1 MTADRIRIWLTVAVL
16 GILMLGSFWVYEV
29 MRRNGED
36 LAAGAK
42 TRSEPD
48 YFVEQFN
55 FVRLSQSGKT
65 TYRITGDKLTHFPLE
80 DEFEILQPRIVGID
94 QQQTPMNMRA
104 DRAVVKQKVQ
114 VNSGERA
121 EDQIHLH
128 GNVVV
133 DRAESEHGIHL
144 NLQTAYLMLLPDSEK
159 MSTDKEIKLKT
170 PYSQVSALGM
180 RAENVHQK
188 IELLGKVRVIMDI
201 RPPNA
206 TEKNPVPKSSATK
219 T

>member
-1 MTADRIRIWLTVAVL
+1 MTADRIRVWLTIAVL
-16 GILMLGSFWVYEV
+16 GIFMLGSYWVYEV
-29 MRRNGED
+29 MRRNGAD
-36 LAAGAK
+36 ASAGAK

-80 DEFEILQPRIVGID
+80 DEFEIIQPRIVGID

-104 DRAVVKQKVQ
+104 DRAVVKQNVQ
-114 VNSGERA
+114 AHTEDRA

-133 DRAESEHGIHL
+133 DRAKSEHGIHL
-144 NLQTAYLMLLPDSEK
+144 NLQTAYLLLLPDSER
-159 MSTDKEIKLKT
+159 MRTDKEISLKT
-170 PYSQVSALGM
+170 PHSQVSALGM

-188 IELLGKVRVIMDI
+188 IELLGKVRMIIDT
-201 RPPNA
+201 PPTA
-206 TEKNPVPKSSATK
+206 GSESKTTSKSNSTK
-219 T
+219 S